1 MTCPHLH
8 VVDTS
13 HGWYSFSGGTVDDNV
28 IEQSSCLDCG
38 IVLPEVMS
46 EPMTDEE
53 WDQLFIDERL
63 DEWITGQKGKVMG

>member
-1 MTCPHLH
+1 
-8 VVDTS
+8 
-13 HGWYSFSGGTVDDNV
+13 V